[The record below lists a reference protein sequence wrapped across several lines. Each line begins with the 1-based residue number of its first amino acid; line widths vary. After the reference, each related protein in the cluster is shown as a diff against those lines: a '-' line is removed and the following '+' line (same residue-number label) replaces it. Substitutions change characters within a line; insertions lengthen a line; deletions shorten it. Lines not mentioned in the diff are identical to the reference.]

1 MYLAAILTSS
11 SENASGVQTIQVL
24 GVWSASPVDKLSD
37 NNSCR
42 ADIEIKKKLVSSTD
56 FAEVH
61 SVRHL
66 CTLKHYLDYLKI
78 KNIVSKINDWQSL
91 EHNTLL

>member
-1 MYLAAILTSS
+1 MYLTAILTSS

-42 ADIEIKKKLVSSTD
+42 AEIEIRNTSKLNRILSG
-56 FAEVH
+56 
-61 SVRHL
+61 
-66 CTLKHYLDYLKI
+66 
-78 KNIVSKINDWQSL
+78 SL
-91 EHNTLL
+91 SLVFV

>member
-1 MYLAAILTSS
+1 MYLAGILTSS

-42 ADIEIKKKLVSSTD
+42 ADIEIKK
-56 FAEVH
+56 
-61 SVRHL
+61 
-66 CTLKHYLDYLKI
+66 
-78 KNIVSKINDWQSL
+78 N
-91 EHNTLL
+91 